1 MTEEQKDYIKD
12 ELFDTY
18 AKLRKLNIKSD
29 LFVFRTLFNNFI
41 DFIFEFDGVEDS
53 IEEYYKEELAEL
65 EDSDEPSIEE
75 LENDEYW
82 DNVLSPQV
90 DYLNRM

>member
-1 MTEEQKDYIKD
+1 MTDEQKTYIVD
-12 ELFDTY
+12 DLFDTY
-18 AKLRKLNIKSD
+18 AKVRGLNQNVD
-29 LFVFRTLFNNFI
+29 LSVFKTLFDNFM
-41 DFIFEFDGVEDS
+41 DFMFKYDGVEE
-53 IEEYYKEELAEL
+53 IFEEYYKEDLAEL